1 MLTALID
8 FPVSPRKGGFPLC
21 GRFDPVVFDEGWRNG
36 YSNLI
41 FSVNKNFLLYAVD
54 PFGSKGY
61 DYAETL
67 MMRQLPNNLSE
78 RRGCKIRRRS
88 PRCKPFHFLS
98 FNLER

>member
-78 RRGCKIRRRS
+78 RRGCKIRQRS